1 MEEELA
7 TARAMGYCYGAKI
20 VRGAYMDLE
29 RTLAKQHHYEGEK
42 KKDVRLSVCLSVCL
56 YVSLYVCQNAR
67 IHMYVVLQPWVLSH
81 RSCAPYQ
88 GRD

>member
-1 MEEELA
+1 MNWQSARTTMEEELA

-42 KKDVRLSVCLSVCL
+42 KKDVCLSVRLSICM
-56 YVSLYVCQNAR
+56 YVCHNACV
-67 IHMYVVLQPWVLSH
+67 HMYVVVQP
-81 RSCAPYQ
+81 
-88 GRD
+88 